1 MHKQDI
7 EQLLIEAVDEALSS
21 FGSSSKEAIF
31 YHLDESFNVKKEEIP
46 SKTQPF
52 MDALEKIF
60 GPGTTFIE
68 ALIIKRLDD
77 KLKAGLKSQIP
88 KPVKLSEY
96 VTMAKDLSEKE
107 DLEVYVPKCDRKII
121 ES

>member
-31 YHLDESFNVKKEEIP
+31 YHLEESFKVKKEEIP

-77 KLKAGLKSQIP
+77 KVKAGLKRQIP

-107 DLEVYVPKCDRKII
+107 DLEVHVPECDRKII